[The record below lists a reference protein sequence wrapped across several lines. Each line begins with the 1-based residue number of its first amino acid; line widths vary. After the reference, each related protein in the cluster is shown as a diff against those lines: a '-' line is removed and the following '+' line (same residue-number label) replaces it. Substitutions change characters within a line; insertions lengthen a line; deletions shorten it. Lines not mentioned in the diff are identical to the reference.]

1 MLSRE
6 DFYMIKQ
13 MRQQGAYIVDIV
25 TQIGCSER
33 TVRRYLKYPEPPARR
48 TRHKMVKLKPFMDY
62 IDMRLAENVWNSAVI
77 FAEIKAMGY
86 TGGRSMLRYYI
97 QPKRKMRPSKRTVR
111 FETQLGYQLQHDW
124 GEVEVEVAGQ
134 RCKVNFAVNAL
145 GFSRR
150 FHVFAAPK
158 QDAENTYE
166 SLVRAFRYFGGCV
179 KTVLVDNQKAA
190 VLKNNNGKVVFNSG
204 FLLLADHYNFL
215 PRACRPRRART
226 KGKVERMVKYLK
238 ENFFVRYRRF
248 DSFTHVNQQLEQ
260 WIADVADKREL
271 RQFKET
277 PEQRFA
283 LEQEYLQPLPDTD
296 FDTSYFDIRHVSW
309 DSYIEVGGNRYSV
322 PEALC
327 GQPVSIRI
335 SLDDELRIYSN
346 EKLVAS
352 HRLCSA
358 SSGWQTVPEHHT
370 PLWQQVSQVEHRL
383 LSAYEELL

>member
-1 MLSRE
+1 M
-6 DFYMIKQ
+6 
-13 MRQQGAYIVDIV
+13 
-25 TQIGCSER
+25 
-33 TVRRYLKYPEPPARR
+33 
-48 TRHKMVKLKPFMDY
+48 
-62 IDMRLAENVWNSAVI
+62 
-77 FAEIKAMGY
+77 
-86 TGGRSMLRYYI
+86 
-97 QPKRKMRPSKRTVR
+97 
-111 FETQLGYQLQHDW
+111 
-124 GEVEVEVAGQ
+124 
-134 RCKVNFAVNAL
+134 
-145 GFSRR
+145 
-150 FHVFAAPK
+150 
-158 QDAENTYE
+158 
-166 SLVRAFRYFGGCV
+166 
-179 KTVLVDNQKAA
+179 LVDNQKAA

-283 LEQEYLQPLPDTD
+283 LEQEHL
-296 FDTSYFDIRHVSW
+296 
-309 DSYIEVGGNRYSV
+309 
-322 PEALC
+322 
-327 GQPVSIRI
+327 QPVSIRI

-358 SSGWQTVPEHHT
+358 SSGWQTVPEHHA
-370 PLWQQVSQVEHRL
+370 PLWQQVSQVEHRP